1 MAERK
6 ETAMFSKISNVAPKR
21 GRRPGRRG
29 LALAG
34 FVFVVGLASAPPVA
48 AHEGHRSCAPAA
60 EAYVPPGPGGLGDL
74 ASTVGKSGE
83 FKEFTEAFHA
93 GLCEPAP

>member
-1 MAERK
+1 MA
-6 ETAMFSKISNVAPKR
+6 KISGGAPGR
-21 GRRPGRRG
+21 GRFLRRRG
-29 LALAG
+29 LLFAG
-34 FVFVVGLASAPPVA
+34 FILIGSLASASPVV

-74 ASTVGKSGE
+74 ASTIAKSGE
-83 FKEFTEAFHA
+83 FKEFTEAFH

>member
-1 MAERK
+1 ML
-6 ETAMFSKISNVAPKR
+6 SKISGGAPGR
-21 GRRPGRRG
+21 GRSPRRRG
-29 LALAG
+29 LLFAG
-34 FVFVVGLASAPPVA
+34 IVLVAGLGSASPVV

-74 ASTVGKSGE
+74 ASTIAKSGE
-83 FKEFTEAFHA
+83 FKEFTEAFH

>member
-1 MAERK
+1 MRPKNNNAAPRSGMPNRK
-6 ETAMFSKISNVAPKR
+6 RSLAVA
-21 GRRPGRRG
+21 GIM
-29 LALAG
+29 LVA
-34 FVFVVGLASAPPVA
+34 GLASSSPAV

-60 EAYVPPGPGGLGDL
+60 HAYVPPGPGGLGDL
-74 ASTVGKSGE
+74 ASTIAKSGE

>member
-1 MAERK
+1 MLPK
-6 ETAMFSKISNVAPKR
+6 TSDVAPGRGSLNWKR
-21 GRRPGRRG
+21 HVAVAAII
-29 LALAG
+29 LVAG
-34 FVFVVGLASAPPVA
+34 VASSSPAI

-60 EAYVPPGPGGLGDL
+60 HAYVPPGPGGLGDL